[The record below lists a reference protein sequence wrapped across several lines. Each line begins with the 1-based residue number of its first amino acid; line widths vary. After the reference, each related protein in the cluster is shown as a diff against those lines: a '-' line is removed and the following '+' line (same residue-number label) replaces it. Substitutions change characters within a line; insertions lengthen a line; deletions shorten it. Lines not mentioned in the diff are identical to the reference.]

1 MIEIATLPHAPG
13 CYLFRGAGGTILYI
27 GKAKDLKKRVSS
39 YFRKRDLD
47 PKTRLMVEAA
57 EDLDYIVTKNEVD
70 ALILENSLI
79 KKHQPRYNIDLKDAK
94 AYAYLQLTDEPFP
107 AIRIARNPSG
117 KGTFFGPFV
126 SAAEREYIRDLLK
139 RTFRLRTCKKLH
151 KRGCLRYHIHTCSAP
166 CRGEISSGEYAAL
179 VRNATLV
186 LRGRTGELLL
196 QLKQEMAERSQQED
210 FEGAL
215 VIRDQI
221 RALEHLSNRQDITRR
236 KEGDED
242 IISYRAYQ
250 GTVHLML
257 FNVYR
262 GTLGNKSEFSFDDH
276 PDFFEEFLVQHYS
289 DNPVPSEIILP
300 EPISEPVVEFLT
312 LSRGKRMTVTVPKMG
327 AKRRLLDL
335 VEKNIETVFY
345 AGEVRVMELQEALGL
360 DSLPEVI
367 ECFDISHLSGSSV
380 VGSMVRFRNGKPE
393 KKEYRRFRIR
403 TVEGIDDPKAIGEV
417 ISRRYSRLLKE
428 GAPLPDLVMVDGGRM
443 QLSSALAALK
453 EIGAG
458 IPVIALAKSEEQ
470 VYVPGRTTPLA
481 LSRKEQGS
489 LYLQEIRDEAHRF
502 AIAYHHLLRTKEL
515 IR

>member
-1 MIEIATLPHAPG
+1 MIETATLPHEPG
-13 CYLFRGAGGTILYI
+13 CYLFRDADGTILYI

-57 EDLDYIVTKNEVD
+57 ESLDYIVTGNEVE

-79 KKHQPRYNIDLKDAK
+79 KKHQPQYNIDLKDAK
-94 AYAYLQLTDEPFP
+94 AYAYIHLTDDPFP

-126 SAAEREYIRDLLK
+126 SAAERDYIRDVLK
-139 RTFRLRTCKKLH
+139 RTFRLRTCKKIQ

-166 CRGEISSGEYAAL
+166 CKGAISSEEYAHL

-186 LRGRTGELLL
+186 LKGKTAELLGN
-196 QLKQEMAERSQQED
+196 LKQEMAERSRRED

-221 RALEHLSNRQDITRR
+221 HALEHLSSRQDISRR

-242 IISYRAYQ
+242 IINYRAFQ

-262 GTLGNKSEFSFDDH
+262 GTLGNKSEFSFDYH
-276 PDFFEEFLVQHYS
+276 PEFFEEFLIQYYS
-289 DNPVPSEIILP
+289 DNPIPAEIILP
-300 EPISEPVVEFLT
+300 EPVGEPVGEFLS
-312 LSRGKRMTVTVPKMG
+312 LARGKQVTVTVPKIG

-335 VEKNIETVFY
+335 VAKNIETVFY
-345 AGEVRVMELQEALGL
+345 AGQVRVLELQEALGL
-360 DSLPEVI
+360 DSPPEMI
-367 ECFDISHLSGSSV
+367 ECFDISHLSGSSL

-393 KKEYRRFRIR
+393 KKQYRRFRIR
-403 TVEGIDDPKAIGEV
+403 TVEGIDDPKAIGE
-417 ISRRYSRLLKE
+417 IIRRRYTRLLEE
-428 GAPLPDLVMVDGGRM
+428 GAPLPDLIVVDGGRT
-443 QLSSALAALK
+443 QLSSALAVLK
-453 EIGAG
+453 EISAG
-458 IPVIALAKSEEQ
+458 IPVIALAKREEQ
-470 VYVPGRTTPLA
+470 VFVPGRTTPLP

-502 AIAYHHLLRTKEL
+502 AIAYHHLLRKKEL
-515 IR
+515 VP